1 MTHNFKKLYIWQH
14 AFKLCTQIYSLTSTF
29 PAEERYGLQ
38 AQIRRSAVSVP
49 SNIAE
54 GCGRDTRN
62 ETKRFMNYAIGSNC
76 ELEAQLELATHF
88 GYLNK
93 EQGMEFLQEIARNR
107 KMMITFVEKKLKDL
121 GRWDKGVGTAAA
133 LGRIA
138 MGSSNIFLR

>member
-1 MTHNFKKLYIWQH
+1 MTHNFKKLYIWQN
-14 AFKLCTQIYSLTSTF
+14 AFDLCTKIYALTSAF

-54 GCGRDTRN
+54 GCGRNTQK

-76 ELEAQLELATHF
+76 ELETQLELATHF

-93 EQGMEFLQEIARNR
+93 EQGLEFLQELTRNR
-107 KMMITFVEKKLKDL
+107 KMMITFVEKKLKD
-121 GRWDKGVGTAAA
+121 
-133 LGRIA
+133 
-138 MGSSNIFLR
+138 